1 METLP
6 DPPTR
11 FSVSAELAPLAA
23 GTLLW
28 RIYFRGGKHRTAWND
43 LRHWGP
49 TSARFDH
56 HTRPKRHQTR
66 GILYATRGNDA
77 VLTALAEVF
86 QETRLVDRGRAEPWL
101 VAFEL
106 SRSVELLDTTQL
118 WPVRAGGNMGI
129 HSGARVKARDWS
141 RAIYR
146 TYTNVEGI
154 AYRSSIVNLPAVALY
169 ERARSALPPHPSF
182 HQPLSHPGLAAGLLR
197 YARRLGYG
205 LR

>member
-11 FSVSAELAPLAA
+11 FFVPAELAPLAA

-43 LRHWGP
+43 LRHGGP

-56 HTRPKRHQTR
+56 HTRPKRRQLR
-66 GILYATRGNDA
+66 GILYATTGHDA

-86 QETRLVDRGRAEPWL
+86 QATRLVDRSRAEPWL

-106 SRSVELLDTTQL
+106 SRSVELLE
-118 WPVRAGGNMGI
+118 
-129 HSGARVKARDWS
+129 
-141 RAIYR
+141 
-146 TYTNVEGI
+146 EGI
-154 AYRSSIVNLPAVALY
+154 AYRSSIVNLPAVAFY

-182 HQPLSHPGLAAGLLR
+182 HQPLTHPGLAAGLLQ